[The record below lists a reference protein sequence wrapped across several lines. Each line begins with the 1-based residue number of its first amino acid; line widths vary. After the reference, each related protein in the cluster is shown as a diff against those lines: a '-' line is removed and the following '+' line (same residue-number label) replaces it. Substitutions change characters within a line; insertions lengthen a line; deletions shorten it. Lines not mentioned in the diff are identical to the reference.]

1 MALELCHLIEKIA
14 HKDITLLGGDKGMH
28 NFVSWV
34 HMVESLEASS
44 FLEGGEIAFTTGIGL
59 NSNLSILDLVQIL
72 YENRVAAV
80 VINTGPFIE
89 SIPPEVVRFADE
101 HDFPVF
107 SVPWK
112 IHVAEMIQI
121 ICYAITK
128 SDQKDLETAAGFKN
142 AIFFPK
148 QEELYVVP
156 LSQLGFQVNWS
167 YSVCALKVVSG
178 ALKVVSG
185 AQSVVSGAQS
195 VVSGAQSVVSGAQS
209 VISGAQPVV
218 SGAQSVVSFNRL
230 EEIRTDLHDFLRHRR
245 HESYAVFHN
254 ENQVVI
260 VLGNYDRLMLEKFVC
275 ELREYASGH
284 LRKNEDC
291 FFGIGKTTRS
301 IRCLNKSY
309 AQALSIQRL
318 QEQRKIESDRVT
330 YANLGIYKLLLGIED
345 RDILV
350 EYYNSTLQPL
360 LEYDE
365 VNRADLA
372 PVLHTYLLHDGSV
385 KAAADALFL
394 HRNTVNYKIAK
405 AAEILGMDLS
415 SLDSRLQLLLSFM
428 LHDMLS

>member
-14 HKDITLLGGDKGMH
+14 HKDISLLGGEKGMH

-89 SIPPEVVRFADE
+89 SIPQEVVRFADE
-101 HDFPVF
+101 HEFPVF

-167 YSVCALKVVSG
+167 YSVCALKVVSNAQSAVSVAPTVASG
-178 ALKVVSG
+178 APAIVSG
-185 AQSVVSGAQS
+185 T
-195 VVSGAQSVVSGAQS
+195 
-209 VISGAQPVV
+209 
-218 SGAQSVVSFNRL
+218 QSVVSFNRL

-245 HESYAVFHN
+245 YESYAVFHN

-260 VLGNYDRLMLEKFVC
+260 VLGNYDRMLLEKFVR

-284 LRKNEDC
+284 LRKN
-291 FFGIGKTTRS
+291 
-301 IRCLNKSY
+301 
-309 AQALSIQRL
+309 
-318 QEQRKIESDRVT
+318 
-330 YANLGIYKLLLGIED
+330 
-345 RDILV
+345 
-350 EYYNSTLQPL
+350 
-360 LEYDE
+360 
-365 VNRADLA
+365 
-372 PVLHTYLLHDGSV
+372 
-385 KAAADALFL
+385 
-394 HRNTVNYKIAK
+394 
-405 AAEILGMDLS
+405 
-415 SLDSRLQLLLSFM
+415 
-428 LHDMLS
+428 

>member
-14 HKDITLLGGDKGMH
+14 HKDITLLGGEKGMH

-167 YSVCALKVVSG
+167 YSVCAVK
-178 ALKVVSG
+178 
-185 AQSVVSGAQS
+185 
-195 VVSGAQSVVSGAQS
+195 
-209 VISGAQPVV
+209 VV

-245 HESYAVFHN
+245 YESYAVFHN

-260 VLGNYDRLMLEKFVC
+260 VLGNYDRLMLEKFVR

-318 QEQRKIESDRVT
+318 QEQRKIACDRVS

-350 EYYNSTLQPL
+350 EYYNTTLQPL

-365 VNRADLA
+365 LNRADLA

>member
-1 MALELCHLIEKIA
+1 MREGVFASFFENAKVRIMAIELCHLIEKIA
-14 HKDITLLGGDKGMH
+14 HKDITLLGGEKGMH

-72 YENRVAAV
+72 FENRVAAV

-89 SIPPEVVRFADE
+89 SIPPEVVSFANE
-101 HDFPVF
+101 NDFPVF

-112 IHVAEMIQI
+112 IHVAEIIQI

-128 SDQKDLETAAGFKN
+128 SDQKDMETAAGFKN

-156 LSQLGFQVNWS
+156 LSQLGFQVNWN
-167 YSVCALKVVSG
+167 YYVCAIK
-178 ALKVVSG
+178 
-185 AQSVVSGAQS
+185 
-195 VVSGAQSVVSGAQS
+195 
-209 VISGAQPVV
+209 VISPE
-218 SGAQSVVSFNRL
+218 STIVSFNRL
-230 EEIRTDLHDFLRHRR
+230 EEIRTELHDYFRHRR
-245 HESYAVFHN
+245 YESYAVFHN

-260 VLGNYDRLMLEKFVC
+260 VMGNYDKTMLERFVC
-275 ELREYASGH
+275 DLREYADGH
-284 LRKNEDC
+284 LRKKESS
-291 FFGIGKTTRS
+291 FFGIGKCTKS

-309 AQALSIQRL
+309 EQAISIQRL
-318 QEQRKIESDRVT
+318 QEHRKISSDRVA

-350 EYYNSTLQPL
+350 EYYNTTLLPL
-360 LEYDE
+360 LEYD
-365 VNRADLA
+365 VQNNSDLA

-385 KAAADALFL
+385 KAAADELFL

-405 AAEILGMDLS
+405 ASEILDMDLS

-428 LHDMLS
+428 LYDMLS